1 MVYNRARATRI
12 SMLYIYVRVLSKAIG
27 KFAAKVNTYFSLD
40 ERISREFIIFEFRNN
55 IMQ

>member
-1 MVYNRARATRI
+1 
-12 SMLYIYVRVLSKAIG
+12 MLYIYVRVLSKVIG

-55 IMQ
+55 IMQQYK